1 MMLDQFNQFI
11 DGVTSGNFVM
21 QLILLGALIV
31 VLYVIGRLIKHI
43 LKRTSKKLLNNEK
56 PVYSA
61 FLNAI
66 SKSVT
71 FILIAIGISLLVNIL
86 TLPENVTGIAETTAS
101 ILVILSIGLL
111 GYYLMDAPGV
121 WFEELMTRHE
131 SSMSKMFTPAIRK
144 TLRAIVLILVFIQ
157 VFQTLSDKPLTSIIA
172 GLGIGGLAV
181 ALATQDTIKHFIGSF
196 VIAADKPFEIGDR
209 IVVDGHDGPV
219 EAVGMRSTQI
229 RTLAGHL
236 VSIPNGELANRTI
249 LNIGK
254 RPFIRRLGNV
264 TITYDTP
271 PDKIQRA
278 VDIVKEILDNHEGMK
293 EELPPKVYFS
303 ELNSDSLNIMFLY
316 WYHPP
321 DYWAYM
327 EFTEWVNNEIFRR
340 FNEEGIDF
348 AFPTQT
354 LYLAGDEKRPLNVG
368 WNQNPQSHGPVS

>member
-1 MMLDQFNQFI
+1 MIEALTRFLETATPENPAIQL
-11 DGVTSGNFVM
+11 
-21 QLILLGALIV
+21 LILVALMVI
-31 VLYVIGRLIKHI
+31 LWLIGRVAKHI
-43 LKRTSKKLLNNEK
+43 LKKASRKILSHEK

-61 FLNAI
+61 LLNAF
-66 SKSVT
+66 SKSIT

-86 TLPENVTGIAETTAS
+86 TLPEYFSGIAESIAS
-101 ILVILSIGLL
+101 ILLIFSIGLL

-121 WFEELMTRHE
+121 WFEELMMRHE

-144 TLRAIVLILVFIQ
+144 TLRGIVLVLVFVQ
-157 VFQTLSDKPLTSIIA
+157 VFQVLSDKPLTSIIA

-181 ALATQDTIKHFIGSF
+181 ALAMQDTIKHFIGSF
-196 VIAADKPFEIGDR
+196 VIAGDKPFDIGDR
-209 IVVDGHDGPV
+209 IVVDGQDGPV
-219 EAVGMRSTQI
+219 ESVGMRSTQI
-229 RTLAGHL
+229 RTLEGHL

-249 LNIGK
+249 QNIGK
-254 RPFIRRLGNV
+254 RPYIRRLGNV

-271 PDKIQRA
+271 PEKIQRA

-303 ELNSDSLNIMFLY
+303 ELNSDSLNIMFFY

-327 EFTEWVNNEIFRR
+327 EFTEWVNNKIFRR
-340 FNEEGIDF
+340 FSEEGIDF

-354 LYLAGDEKRPLNVG
+354 LYLAGDRKRPLNVG
-368 WNQNPQSHGPVS
+368 FNQNPESHGPIS

>member
-1 MMLDQFNQFI
+1 MIEKFNRFFDTASPENPVVQFFI
-11 DGVTSGNFVM
+11 LVA
-21 QLILLGALIV
+21 LIILLWL
-31 VLYVIGRLIKHI
+31 IGRIVKHI
-43 LKRTSKKLLNNEK
+43 LKRASRKVLKNEK

-66 SKSVT
+66 SKSIT
-71 FILIAIGISLLVNIL
+71 FILIAIGISLLVSIL
-86 TLPENVTGIAETTAS
+86 TLPENFTGIAETTAS
-101 ILVILSIGLL
+101 ILLILSIGLL

-121 WFEELMTRHE
+121 WFEELMMRHE

-144 TLRAIVLILVFIQ
+144 TLRGIVLILVFIQ
-157 VFQTLSDKPLTSIIA
+157 IFQVLSDKPLTSVIA

-196 VIAADKPFEIGDR
+196 VIAGDKPFDIGDR

-249 LNIGK
+249 QNIGK
-254 RPFIRRLGNV
+254 RPYIRRLGNV

-271 PDKIQRA
+271 PEKIQRA
-278 VDIVKEILDNHEGMK
+278 VDIVKEILNNHEGMQ
-293 EELPPKVYFS
+293 EDLPPKVYFS
-303 ELNSDSLNIMFLY
+303 ELNSDSLNIMFFY

-340 FNEEGIDF
+340 YSEEGIDF

-368 WNQNPQSHGPVS
+368 FNQNPESHGSIS

>member
-1 MMLDQFNQFI
+1 
-11 DGVTSGNFVM
+11 M
-21 QLILLGALIV
+21 QILLFAGLIV
-31 VLYVIGRLIKHI
+31 VLWLIGRIVKHF
-43 LKRTSKKLLNNEK
+43 LRRASKKVLNNEK

-61 FLNAI
+61 LLNAI
-66 SKSVT
+66 SKSIT
-71 FILIAIGISLLVNIL
+71 FILIAIGISLLVSIL
-86 TLPENVTGIAETTAS
+86 TLPANITGVAETAAS
-101 ILVILSIGLL
+101 ILMILSIGML

-121 WFEELMTRHE
+121 WFEELMKKQE
-131 SSMSKMFTPAIRK
+131 SSISKMFTPAIRK
-144 TLRAIVLILVFIQ
+144 TLRAVVLILVFIQ
-157 VFQTLSDKPLTSIIA
+157 IFQLLSDKPLTSVIA
-172 GLGIGGLAV
+172 GLGIGGLAI
-181 ALATQDTIKHFIGSF
+181 ALAAQDTVKHFIGSF

-209 IVVDGHDGPV
+209 VVVDGHDGPV

-249 LNIGK
+249 LNVGK
-254 RPFIRRLGNV
+254 RPYIRRLGNV

-271 PDKIQRA
+271 PEKIRRA
-278 VDIVKEILDNHEGMK
+278 VEIMKEILDNHEGMN

-321 DYWAYM
+321 DYWKYM
-327 EFTEWVNNEIFRR
+327 EFTEWVNHEIFRR

-354 LYLAGDEKRPLNVG
+354 MYLAGDEKRPLNVG
-368 WNQNPQSHGPVS
+368 WNQNPGSHGPVS

>member
-1 MMLDQFNQFI
+1 MIDTMNQFF
-11 DGVTSGNFVM
+11 DAATEGNPMM
-21 QLILLGALIV
+21 QLLLFAIVIV
-31 VLYVIGRLIKHI
+31 VLWLIGRIVKH
-43 LKRTSKKLLNNEK
+43 LLRRASKKVLNSEK

-66 SKSVT
+66 SKSIT
-71 FILIAIGISLLVNIL
+71 FILIAIGITSLVSIL
-86 TLPENVTGIAETTAS
+86 SLPENITTIVETTAS
-101 ILVILSIGLL
+101 ILLILSIGFL

-121 WFEELMTRHE
+121 WFEELMKKQD
-131 SSMSKMFTPAIRK
+131 SSISKMFTPVIRK
-144 TLRAIVLILVFIQ
+144 TLRGVVLVLVFIQ
-157 VFQTLSDKPLTSIIA
+157 VFQLLSDKPLTSIIA

-181 ALATQDTIKHFIGSF
+181 ALAAQDTVRHFIGSF

-209 IVVDGHDGPV
+209 VVVDGHDGPI
-219 EAVGMRSTQI
+219 ESIGMRSTHI

-249 LNIGK
+249 QNIGK
-254 RPFIRRLGNV
+254 RPHIRRVGNV

-271 PDKIQRA
+271 PEKIQRA
-278 VDIVKEILDNHEGMK
+278 VDIVKETIANHEGMR
-293 EELPPKVYFS
+293 EDLPPKVYFN
-303 ELNSDSLNIMFLY
+303 ELNSDSLNIIFFY

-321 DYWAYM
+321 DYWKYM
-327 EFTEWVNNEIFRR
+327 EFTEWVNHEIFRR

-368 WNQNPQSHGPVS
+368 WNQNPESYGPIS

>member
-1 MMLDQFNQFI
+1 MIDKLNQIF
-11 DGVTSGNFVM
+11 DGATAGNPLM
-21 QLILLGALIV
+21 QILLFAGLIV
-31 VLYVIGRLIKHI
+31 VLWLIGRVVKHF
-43 LKRTSKKLLNNEK
+43 LRRASKKVLNNEK

-61 FLNAI
+61 LLNAI
-66 SKSVT
+66 SKSIT
-71 FILIAIGISLLVNIL
+71 FILIAIGISLLVSIL
-86 TLPENVTGIAETTAS
+86 TLPANITGVAETTAS
-101 ILVILSIGLL
+101 ILMILSIGML

-121 WFEELMTRHE
+121 WFEELMKKQE
-131 SSMSKMFTPAIRK
+131 SSISKMFTPAIRK
-144 TLRAIVLILVFIQ
+144 TLRAVVLILVFIQ
-157 VFQTLSDKPLTSIIA
+157 IFQLLSDKPLTSVIA

-181 ALATQDTIKHFIGSF
+181 ALAAQDTVKHFIGSF

-209 IVVDGHDGPV
+209 VVVDGHDGPV

-254 RPFIRRLGNV
+254 RPYIRRLGNV

-271 PDKIQRA
+271 PEKIKRA
-278 VDIVKEILDNHEGMK
+278 VEIMKEILDNHEGMN

-321 DYWAYM
+321 DYWKYM
-327 EFTEWVNNEIFRR
+327 EFTEWVNHEIFRR

-354 LYLAGDEKRPLNVG
+354 MYLAGDEKRPLNVG
-368 WNQNPQSHGPVS
+368 WNQNPESHGPVS